1 MGFAV
6 GTEKEKQQERAVKGH
21 YRKVAVSCWFTASG
35 KSMPQLVKYE
45 DDDGCIQVLRDIH
58 ILKTEQKYYAGI
70 LSKRYYC
77 SAVVDNVNYEFTL
90 LYHPDEGRWDLVL
103 PD

>member
-6 GTEKEKQQERAVKGH
+6 GIEKEKRQEWAVKGN

-45 DDDGCIQVLRDIH
+45 DDDGCIQVLRDIR
-58 ILKTEQKYYAGI
+58 ILKTEQNYYSGI

-77 SAVVDNVNYEFTL
+77 SAVIDNVNYEFTL
-90 LYHPDEGRWDLVL
+90 LYHPDEGRWDLVI
-103 PD
+103 PS